1 MEKNI
6 INNNPQNANQDA
18 DHKLVVKKRL
28 VFVRKNNN
36 YTSPTN
42 KPSEVNHASTDR
54 QGSYH
59 ASVPHIHDATNTPQK
74 SHSYHSRSGNI
85 SNGPR
90 KPFNKSRPPQKRMG
104 TKRIPEQ
111 INKKVAEYFIPQTGE
126 NIRIIPLGGTEE
138 IGKNITVFEYKNDI
152 IIMDMGFH
160 FGDENTPGIDYII
173 PNTKYLED
181 RKDKIRAVII
191 THGHLDHIGGIPYI
205 MERIGNPPLFTREL
219 TSLMIKKRQEEF
231 PHSAPLNLKVIEKD
245 SSIKLG
251 ELSVDFFS
259 VNHTIPDS
267 MGIKIHTP
275 HGNVVNLGDLRVDNV
290 NGVATEEEEKY
301 YTEKFSKHDTLVLL
315 SDSTSSDN
323 PGWNASEKE
332 VCKNIDSIIKNNTR
346 GRLIIGTFAS
356 QIERMISMIESAEK
370 YGKKIVVEGRS
381 MKNNIEIVRMAGRLK
396 VGKDTVIN
404 VEDMENY
411 PPSRIV
417 ILATGA
423 QGDEFAALMRMGGG
437 SHKNV
442 KINKTDTVLLSSSI
456 VPGNEKAVQKLK
468 DNLARQGAKIV
479 TYRTSE
485 VYIHAS
491 GHAKRGELEWIYK
504 KVKPTFFIPIH
515 GSHFM
520 LRANEEVAVE
530 CGIKPENI
538 IVPDNGTIIEIQNN
552 GTKIVTLRE
561 KAPASLVMV
570 DGFSIGDVQEVVIR
584 DRRMLAQDG
593 MFVIIANIDIR
604 SGTLKKS
611 PDIISRG
618 FVYLRESQ
626 ELLKQTRHII
636 KKTIEENMVG
646 MNPINFDYLKDLVTD
661 NVSRYLFQQTAKR
674 PMVIPVIIGV

>member
-1 MEKNI
+1 MEKNS
-6 INNNPQNANQDA
+6 QNSSSVNTS
-18 DHKLVVKKRL
+18 VNTNREMIVKKKL
-28 VFVRKNNN
+28 VFVRKSTSSLPSPTPIHTGFNKPNV
-36 YTSPTN
+36 YHGHISQTHSVASTSPKTSTYHTN
-42 KPSEVNHASTDR
+42 AS
-54 QGSYH
+54 
-59 ASVPHIHDATNTPQK
+59 N
-74 SHSYHSRSGNI
+74 SGNG
-85 SNGPR
+85 SR
-90 KPFNKSRPPQKRMG
+90 KPFNKSRPLQKRMG
-104 TKRIPEQ
+104 TKKIAEQ
-111 INKKVAEYFIPQTGE
+111 INKKVAEYFIPQVGE
-126 NIRIIPLGGTEE
+126 NIRIIPLGGVEE
-138 IGKNITVFEYKNDI
+138 IGKNITILEYKNDI
-152 IIMDMGFH
+152 IVMDIGFQ
-160 FGDENTPGIDYII
+160 FRDENTPGIDYIL
-173 PNTKYLED
+173 PNTKYIED
-181 RKDKIRAVII
+181 RKEKVRAVII
-191 THGHLDHIGGIPYI
+191 THGHLDHIGGIPYV

-245 SSIKLG
+245 SCIKLG
-251 ELSVDFFS
+251 ELSVEFFS

-267 MGIKIHTP
+267 MGIKIRTP
-275 HGNVVNLGDLRVDNV
+275 YGNVVNLGDMRIDNV
-290 NGVATEEEEKY
+290 AGVPTKEEEKY
-301 YTEKFSKHDTLVLL
+301 YTEKFSNHDTLLL
-315 SDSTSSDN
+315 LADSTSSDN
-323 PGWNASEKE
+323 PGWNASEDE
-332 VCKNIDSIIKNNTR
+332 VCKNIDDIIKNNTR

-356 QIERMISMIESAEK
+356 QIERMISMVESAEK

-396 VGKDTVIN
+396 VGKDTVIM
-404 VEDMENY
+404 VEDMQNY
-411 PPSRIV
+411 PPNRIV

-423 QGDEFAALMRMGGG
+423 QGDEFAALMRMGSG

-468 DNLARQGAKIV
+468 DNLARQGAKII

-491 GHAKRGELEWIYK
+491 GHAKRGELTWVYNKI
-504 KVKPTFFIPIH
+504 KPKFFIPIH

-520 LRANEEVAVE
+520 LRANEELSIE
-530 CGIKPENI
+530 CGMKSENV
-538 IVPDNGTIIEIQNN
+538 IVPDNGTIIEIQND
-552 GTKIVTLRE
+552 GQKMVALRE

-584 DRRMLAQDG
+584 DRQMLAQDG

-604 SGTLKKS
+604 SGILKKS

-636 KKTIEENMVG
+636 KKTIEENIVG
-646 MNPINFDYLKDLVTD
+646 MNPVNFDYLKDIVTD